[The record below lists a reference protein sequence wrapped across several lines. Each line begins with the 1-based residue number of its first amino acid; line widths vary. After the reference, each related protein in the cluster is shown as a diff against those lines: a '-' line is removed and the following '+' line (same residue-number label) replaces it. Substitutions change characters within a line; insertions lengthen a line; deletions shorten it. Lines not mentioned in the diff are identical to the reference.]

1 MNTNTKAQQLRQKR
15 DELMKASSLHSS
27 AIADNAKLI
36 SAGETADLIAAS
48 LAKLKILHRKKEESG
63 FITKVRSLVPFKRTA
78 EKIEEDIEKAAAKG
92 CSVSEVT
99 TNLMEAISQK
109 RNAVEGIVGDLFN
122 LYDNIENT
130 YEDTLELTN
139 TIRQSIEDGEFEKAE
154 LFNVNTLLAELLEY
168 QTIMKENMQSAKNT
182 IQAAQVSVHQI
193 VALQPKLK
201 AQLDDGLSILV
212 TLNELEELNSTCND
226 LEELCNIIREDNREN
241 AAAAQLSA
249 IGRQVKSK
257 EQLLRLEDSA
267 KRHEELNLQIINKFK
282 EAENSVG
289 AKVDIMKRIAD
300 KETFGAE
307 AMRPTAIGE

>member
-1 MNTNTKAQQLRQKR
+1 MELTRSQVLRKKR
-15 DELMKASSLHSS
+15 DALMQASSTHSS

-36 SAGETADLIAAS
+36 SAGETAELIASS

-63 FITKVRSLVPFKRTA
+63 FMSKLRGMIPFVDTVNQV
-78 EKIEEDIEKAAAKG
+78 EENIEKAAAKG
-92 CSVSEVT
+92 SSVSEVT
-99 TNLMEAISQK
+99 KNLMEAVSTK
-109 RNAVEGIVGDLFN
+109 RDAVETIVGSLFQ
-122 LYDNIENT
+122 LYDNIETT
-130 YEDTLELTN
+130 YQDTVALTDD
-139 TIRQSIEDGEFEKAE
+139 IRTSIDNNEFEKAE

-212 TLNELEELNSTCND
+212 TLNELEELNTTCAD
-226 LEELCNIIREDNREN
+226 LEELCGVIREENRES
-241 AAAAQLSA
+241 AAAAQLGA

-257 EQLLRLEDSA
+257 EQLLRLENSA

-282 EAENSVG
+282 EAEESIG
-289 AKVDIMKRIAD
+289 SKVDIMKRIAD
-300 KETFGAE
+300 TNLLN
-307 AMRPTAIGE
+307 